1 MDRKTK
7 MFHIQQSKRK
17 PLLPN
22 PQFAVQD
29 RDVILNES
37 EQELRSNHLKD
48 MGCDLAESGD
58 FAVCI

>member
-1 MDRKTK
+1 
-7 MFHIQQSKRK
+7 MFHLQQSKRK